1 MKKLLFIALIS
12 IQYMNAQQPAD
23 SLPSQEILKRKNEV
37 RTDVISLV
45 GSSRLNLTY
54 ERFFNKD
61 FSAGVS
67 FGYADSEK
75 VNDDFDS
82 GYRNTRPKYDVTPFV
97 RYNLSKSLSSFYFA
111 EVFISANG
119 GDFKKIER
127 RNNGVNDYFVTEKS
141 AYSDFGIG
149 AGLGYKLYIKD
160 QFGIEFMVGFG
171 TNLFDKDKSPD
182 TISRVGLSL
191 GYRF

>member
-1 MKKLLFIALIS
+1 
-12 IQYMNAQQPAD
+12 
-23 SLPSQEILKRKNEV
+23 
-37 RTDVISLV
+37 
-45 GSSRLNLTY
+45 
-54 ERFFNKD
+54 
-61 FSAGVS
+61 
-67 FGYADSEK
+67 
-75 VNDDFDS
+75 
-82 GYRNTRPKYDVTPFV
+82 V

-111 EVFISANG
+111 EVFISVNG